1 MRMHHMLLGG
11 LGVKVMMMIIM
22 IKMMMIMMLM
32 MKVITLG
39 LSPVAANTYGRP
51 PLD

>member
-11 LGVKVMMMIIM
+11 LGVKVMMIM
-22 IKMMMIMMLM
+22 IMKKMMMIMMLM

-39 LSPVAANTYGRP
+39 LSPVAANT
-51 PLD
+51 

>member
-11 LGVKVMMMIIM
+11 LGVKVMMIMIM

-32 MKVITLG
+32 MIDEG
-39 LSPVAANTYGRP
+39 HNTRSQPG
-51 PLD
+51 DG